1 MAEIIQAAS
10 SGLSE
15 RRLKRAQS
23 QIVGLAIG
31 VSEYPSTTGFGRLS
45 VCSQDAASVREAF
58 LDVPQLNADP
68 SRLWSLTEKTN
79 DKPTRNNMIG
89 YLRQLATLATAEDRV
104 IFFYS
109 GHGVKL
115 GDQLYLVPTD
125 AYAADEADALLSI
138 ERVKEILE
146 KSEARQKLIVLD
158 CCYSGPDTSGF
169 KTVPADI
176 SNNFLEKYLAETK
189 GSVVLSSSAGDQVS
203 WAKSPDSKLS
213 LFTYYFLRSLRGEPE
228 SLDINK
234 HLTLYSLHSYLS
246 AHVDRRARSYHS
258 RQRPGLERK
267 INGDFLFADF
277 SAPLLEIEGLQLGAY
292 PIRELN
298 FLETEWIQV
307 KKLLTRMK
315 RSPSNFSEE
324 WLEKAAN
331 SNLGDHVQEQFGR
344 LAAKFAK
351 VLSFSLAEVTVD
363 DTTLFFPDGSLSVE
377 YCGDGKDSG
386 TLEYVASFHGT
397 WLAEAGKIE
406 DALLALEMRPSEMT
420 FEVNGKINLD
430 RVRAGL
436 PATGWEINSHLPHEV
451 TASKSGYSVTASTTS
466 ITFTGFSPSEL
477 FSGENGGPQLALV
490 TGVLKLLGA

>member
-1 MAEIIQAAS
+1 
-10 SGLSE
+10 
-15 RRLKRAQS
+15 
-23 QIVGLAIG
+23 
-31 VSEYPSTTGFGRLS
+31 
-45 VCSQDAASVREAF
+45 
-58 LDVPQLNADP
+58 
-68 SRLWSLTEKTN
+68 
-79 DKPTRNNMIG
+79 
-89 YLRQLATLATAEDRV
+89 
-104 IFFYS
+104 
-109 GHGVKL
+109 
-115 GDQLYLVPTD
+115 
-125 AYAADEADALLSI
+125 
-138 ERVKEILE
+138 
-146 KSEARQKLIVLD
+146 
-158 CCYSGPDTSGF
+158 
-169 KTVPADI
+169 
-176 SNNFLEKYLAETK
+176 
-189 GSVVLSSSAGDQVS
+189 
-203 WAKSPDSKLS
+203 
-213 LFTYYFLRSLRGEPE
+213 
-228 SLDINK
+228 
-234 HLTLYSLHSYLS
+234 
-246 AHVDRRARSYHS
+246 
-258 RQRPGLERK
+258 
-267 INGDFLFADF
+267 
-277 SAPLLEIEGLQLGAY
+277 LEIEGLQLGAY